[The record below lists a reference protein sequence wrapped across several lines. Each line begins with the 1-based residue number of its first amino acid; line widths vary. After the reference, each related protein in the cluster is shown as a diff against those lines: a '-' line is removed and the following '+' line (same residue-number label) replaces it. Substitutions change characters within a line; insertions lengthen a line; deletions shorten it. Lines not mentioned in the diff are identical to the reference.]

1 MILKKFFLLP
11 LIFSL
16 ISFVYA
22 DDLSDWDKAIN
33 LVNEEYGAEYL
44 KRLKGTGANPS
55 YMANSIDQCN
65 YWVKVG
71 THQPETWSVM
81 DHFNVNICEETVKLK
96 DLRVRR

>member
-1 MILKKFFLLP
+1 MIMRKLFLLP

-16 ISFVYA
+16 SSFLYA
-22 DDLSDWDKAIN
+22 DNLSDWDKAIN
-33 LVNEEYGAEYL
+33 LVYEEYGSDYQ
-44 KRLKGTGANPS
+44 KRLEGSGINPS

-81 DHFNVNICEETVKLK
+81 DHFNVNICQETVKLK
-96 DLRVRR
+96 DLRVKR